1 MSATLVALIALL
13 RALALGMDLKFVF
26 RLPLFD
32 LFVCLSIQL
41 VLIV

>member
-13 RALALGMDLKFVF
+13 CALALGMDLKFLF
-26 RLPLFD
+26 RLPLLD